1 MFHSIETGHQS
12 LIIIAADQF
21 IYREP
26 KLSLQVAWISWNTHT
41 HDHHDVETEYFK
53 YQGYLPEDP

>member
-1 MFHSIETGHQS
+1 MFHSIDTGDQS
-12 LIIIAADQF
+12 LIIIAADRF

-26 KLSLQVAWISWNTHT
+26 KLSLQVALISWNTHT
-41 HDHHDVETEYFK
+41 HDHHAVENEYFK